1 MREGVLKFFNVK
13 KGFGFINDNETGK
26 RYFVRFCSFSQKLAR
41 IPVVNSKVFFDVAEE
56 TEPLP
61 EGCLPLAVNVTF
73 KEEIYY
79 LSSVN
84 VTFKEERL

>member
-56 TEPLP
+56 TEPLKKRDHRS
-61 EGCLPLAVNVTF
+61 LFFLFLFSIILTVNR
-73 KEEIYY
+73 Y
-79 LSSVN
+79 
-84 VTFKEERL
+84 